1 MRKYF
6 KRNALTI
13 AIIQTLRLLCDIYL
27 IKVERQNKNAVRLI
41 ISDYSIVIFCQ
52 ILRYFQQ

>member
-13 AIIQTLRLLCDIYL
+13 AIIQALRLLCDIYL

-41 ISDYSIVIFCQ
+41 ISNYSIVICL